1 MVEFCQ
7 AAPRDGILVGR
18 LNQISAVP
26 ILTTQEEL
34 QAMPPVT
41 PLESHSSMPG
51 GPHKILRVCAPCL
64 FQLLSSRGTWIL
76 SLLPSSP
83 VTPRLVR
90 PGETD
95 TNDQWSEGS
104 PDPTY
109 ARCQHKLIPLAQ
121 MVKNLPAM
129 QETQF
134 QSLGQE
140 YPLEK
145 GMTTHSNILAWRIP
159 WTEDPTVHWGHKES
173 DRIERPLL
181 ERPPQKVFTKA

>member
-1 MVEFCQ
+1 MVEFCL

-26 ILTTQEEL
+26 ILTAQEEL
-34 QAMPPVT
+34 QAMPPAT

-51 GPHKILRVCAPCL
+51 GPHKILRACAPCL
-64 FQLLSSRGTWIL
+64 FQLLSSHGTWIL

-90 PGETD
+90 PGEAD
-95 TNDQWSEGS
+95 TNEQSSEGS
-104 PDPTY
+104 PEPTY

-121 MVKNLPAM
+121 MVQNLPAM

-140 YPLEK
+140 DPLEK

-159 WTEDPTVHWGHKES
+159 WIEDTGGLQS
-173 DRIERPLL
+173 LGLQRDRHDS
-181 ERPPQKVFTKA
+181 A